1 MDGSKTPG
9 KIMSIESKTSFADT
23 PEGQG
28 LCFPVSRKS
37 ITDITVK
44 EVSDETIKRL
54 IEENNALRTEIKTLK
69 GIIKNMS
76 G

>member
-1 MDGSKTPG
+1 MQSP
-9 KIMSIESKTSFADT
+9 IESKTCFADT

-28 LCFPVSRKS
+28 LSFPRCRSS
-37 ITDITVK
+37 TIDITIK
-44 EVSDETIKRL
+44 EVSDETIRRL
-54 IEENNALRTEIKTLK
+54 IAENNALRAEVKALK